1 MMAWL
6 TVALVFL
13 ILAVVFEGF
22 LFLGALAIA
31 YLSTHPPRRSPRR
44 TPEHFGAGYE
54 EVAFPAGDGTPLTGW
69 LIQAE
74 NPRAVLLLTH
84 GMLANRADM
93 LPWAQWLWEAG
104 YSLLMFDF
112 RGSGQSGG
120 DLCTMGLHEPEDVR
134 GALDFLETRPETAGL
149 SAGILGF
156 SMGGTVA
163 ILAAASDSRL
173 QAVVTHGAYATLDRV
188 IRQRCIRHFGP
199 LAPLVEWQTRRIGR
213 RWFPAESIQAVSCLE
228 VVRRIAPRPLLLLNG
243 ARDLIVP
250 PDNAHD
256 LHDAAH
262 APKDL
267 CILPHTAHPYPSR
280 RDEPDYR
287 RRVLAFFERA
297 FAGV

>member
-1 MMAWL
+1 MAWQ
-6 TVALVFL
+6 TAALAL
-13 ILAVVFEGF
+13 LAAALAFGGA

-31 YLSTHPPRRSPRR
+31 YFSTHPPRRSPHR
-44 TPEHFGAGYE
+44 TPEQFGAAYE
-54 EVAFPAGDGTPLTGW
+54 EVTFPAADGTPLTGW
-69 LIQAE
+69 LVPAQS
-74 NPRAVLLLTH
+74 PRAALLLTH

-120 DLCTMGLHEPEDVR
+120 SLCTMGLHEPEDVK
-134 GALDFLETRPETAGL
+134 GALDFLQTRPETAEL
-149 SAGILGF
+149 PAGILGF

-163 ILAAASDSRL
+163 ILAAASDPRL
-173 QAVVTHGAYATLDRV
+173 QAVATHGAYATLDRV

-199 LAPLVEWQTRRIGR
+199 LAPLVGWQTRRIGR
-213 RWFPAESIQAVSCLE
+213 RWFPAESVEAVSCLE
-228 VVRRIAPRPLLLLNG
+228 AVRRIAPRPILLLNG
-243 ARDLIVP
+243 ARDPIVP

-256 LHDAAH
+256 LHAAAC

-287 RRVLAFFERA
+287 RQVLAFFERA
-297 FAGV
+297 FAGA